1 MEAYDRLQ
9 ICRLVSMAIAADGEV
24 VDSELELLD
33 RLMDYYQV
41 DRDERMRIMRREY
54 DFDPTVLTREVKS
67 EEGKAELLGALA
79 LAISVDGKIA
89 EPERWLIDRVAATLG
104 VPDAEVERLIGE
116 ALASVRRKGG
126 G

>member
-1 MEAYDRLQ
+1 METYDRLQ

-33 RLMDYYQV
+33 RLMDYYEIE
-41 DRDERMRIMRREY
+41 RDDRMRIMRREH
-54 DFDPTVLTREVKS
+54 DFNPAVLTREVRT

-79 LAISVDGKIA
+79 LAIAVDGKIV
-89 EPERWLIDRVAATLG
+89 EQERWLIDRVASTLG
-104 VPDAEVERLIGE
+104 VADAEVERLIGE

-126 G
+126 